1 MDSSPFLHYKSQT
14 LQVHRVHMQSKAL
27 KCTAK
32 TLSVRE
38 KQHSV
43 SESKPRNKDTKNNA
57 LYAVEC
63 YYSYNVYA
71 TESAAD
77 IAMINQIAISSILD
91 YPTSKKK
98 HSIHHLHKDMQ
109 CDHTFSCLK
118 KLKYLSMADDCTIS
132 AVPKSIRTVT
142 E

>member
-1 MDSSPFLHYKSQT
+1 MDSLPFLHYKSQT

-91 YPTSKKK
+91 YPTSKKR
-98 HSIHHLHKDMQ
+98 HSIHHPHKDM
-109 CDHTFSCLK
+109 
-118 KLKYLSMADDCTIS
+118 
-132 AVPKSIRTVT
+132 
-142 E
+142 